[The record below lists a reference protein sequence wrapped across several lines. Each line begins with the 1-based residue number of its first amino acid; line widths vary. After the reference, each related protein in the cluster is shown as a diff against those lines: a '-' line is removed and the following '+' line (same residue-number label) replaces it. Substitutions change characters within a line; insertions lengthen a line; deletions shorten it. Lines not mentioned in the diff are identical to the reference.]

1 VNVFYYSE
9 PYLAELVDY
18 AGAPL
23 DWDRLTGR
31 TVVVTG
37 ATGLIGSYLVDLLM
51 ARNQS
56 VGAEIRVVATGRSE
70 AKLKHRFAHFSDSRN
85 LSLHEVTLQSP
96 LPHGVPAD
104 FIAHC
109 ASNAQPGVLSRDPV
123 GTLVGTIE
131 STHALLRAVAGG
143 GECRLVFLSSSEVY
157 GAPTAAGPPLREDE
171 LGSLDIL
178 APRSSY
184 PMAKRAAETLCVS
197 YQAQYGAWAAM
208 ARPAYIFGP
217 TAPAGDDRV
226 IPQFVDSA
234 VRKRVIRIASDGS
247 LRRSYCYVG
256 DCATGLLSILTRGR
270 SGSAYNITDS
280 TAVASI
286 REVAE
291 AVGRLT
297 GAPIEFADPAH
308 ATATPVGKHQ
318 GILDTAQL
326 AALGWSPRTSLD
338 AGLERT
344 VNMRRCLVA
353 TGIEEQR

>member
-1 VNVFYYSE
+1 
-9 PYLAELVDY
+9 
-18 AGAPL
+18 
-23 DWDRLTGR
+23 
-31 TVVVTG
+31 
-37 ATGLIGSYLVDLLM
+37 
-51 ARNQS
+51 
-56 VGAEIRVVATGRSE
+56 
-70 AKLKHRFAHFSDSRN
+70 
-85 LSLHEVTLQSP
+85 
-96 LPHGVPAD
+96 
-104 FIAHC
+104 
-109 ASNAQPGVLSRDPV
+109 
-123 GTLVGTIE
+123 
-131 STHALLRAVAGG
+131 
-143 GECRLVFLSSSEVY
+143 
-157 GAPTAAGPPLREDE
+157 
-171 LGSLDIL
+171 
-178 APRSSY
+178 
-184 PMAKRAAETLCVS
+184 
-197 YQAQYGAWAAM
+197 
-208 ARPAYIFGP
+208 
-217 TAPAGDDRV
+217 
-226 IPQFVDSA
+226 
-234 VRKRVIRIASDGS
+234 VIRIASDGS

-270 SGSAYNITDS
+270 SGTAYNITDS